1 MFRSLIVPLAI
12 IFKGQKA
19 WIFGQNFS
27 NLIWDNV
34 SKILISFLLD
44 DNEKKE
50 QEEVESLSELAQESI
65 KHAITNNGTTVKGES
80 ECFNW
85 NPVKVRDSV
94 ICKHGSILLE
104 VFIFDDYLNLQLTF
118 LNGSFS
124 YVKS

>member
-34 SKILISFLLD
+34 SKIFISFLLD

-85 NPVKVRDSV
+85 NPVKVMDSV
-94 ICKHGSILLE
+94 IFLHGSMLLK
-104 VFIFDDYLNLQLTF
+104 VFIFDDYLNLQLAF